1 MSIWFRIAE
10 AIAALAKGEGL
21 GVVFDR
27 LRGAPER
34 SVAFTIAVIA
44 LGAKMA
50 KADGRVTRDEVSAF
64 RAVFSIPPEEEAN
77 AARVF
82 DLARKDVAGFDAYA
96 RKIAGMFGPGSRVL
110 VDLTEGL
117 FHIAM
122 ADGCYHPHED
132 AFLREVARI
141 FGLSDRCFRSLLGRF
156 VPDMPR
162 DPYDV
167 LGVEPDAPISAVRK
181 AWRLAVRES
190 HPDGMAARGVPP
202 EAIRLAQERLVAVN
216 RAWEEISEKQAA

>member
-82 DLARKDVAGFDAYA
+82 DLARKDVAGFDVYA

-122 ADGCYHPHED
+122 ADGRYHPHED

>member
-1 MSIWFRIAE
+1 M
-10 AIAALAKGEGL
+10 
-21 GVVFDR
+21 
-27 LRGAPER
+27 
-34 SVAFTIAVIA
+34 
-44 LGAKMA
+44 
-50 KADGRVTRDEVSAF
+50 ADGR
-64 RAVFSIPPEEEAN
+64 
-77 AARVF
+77 
-82 DLARKDVAGFDAYA
+82 
-96 RKIAGMFGPGSRVL
+96 
-110 VDLTEGL
+110 
-117 FHIAM
+117 
-122 ADGCYHPHED
+122 YHPHED